1 VTGTAAVLLGA
12 ALVLAALDW
21 VAVARRIAPLEY
33 VCKPAAALAFL
44 ATALTLDPASSAS
57 RTWCCVALGF
67 CVIGDVFLM
76 LPRDAFLPGLAAFAV
91 AQTCLAASFALQDP
105 TALRLVIAVV
115 LVVPSAV
122 ILARRFVGAV
132 ARGGNGSGD
141 GVGDGLGDGVLVPAL
156 VLYITVIA
164 AMVVSALAGGTV
176 VGVAGALLFLT
187 SDSLIAEHRFV
198 AARSWQPLAIIVTYH
213 LALAALVLGQL

>member
-33 VCKPAAALAFL
+33 LCKPAAALAFL
-44 ATALTLDPASSAS
+44 ATALALDPASSAS

-91 AQTCLAASFALQDP
+91 AQTCFAVSFALQDP

-115 LVVPSAV
+115 LVVPGAV

-141 GVGDGLGDGVLVPAL
+141 EVLVPAL

-164 AMVVSALAGGTV
+164 AMVASALASGTV

-187 SDSLIAEHRFV
+187 SDSLIAEQRFV
-198 AARSWQPLAIIVTYH
+198 ASRSWQPLAIIVTYH
-213 LALAALVLGQL
+213 LALAGLVLGQL

>member
-1 VTGTAAVLLGA
+1 VTGTAAVLLGV
-12 ALVLAALDW
+12 ALLVAVVDW
-21 VAVARRIAPLEY
+21 VAVARSIAPLEY

-44 ATALTLDPASSAS
+44 ATALALDPSSSGS

-91 AQTCLAASFALQDP
+91 AQTCFAVSFTLQDP
-105 TALRLVIAVV
+105 TPLRFVVAIA
-115 LVVPSAV
+115 LVVPGAV
-122 ILARRFVGAV
+122 ILARRFVSA
-132 ARGGNGSGD
+132 ATRGDDGSGD
-141 GVGDGLGDGVLVPAL
+141 GPMVPAL
-156 VLYITVIA
+156 LLYITVIS

-176 VGVAGALLFLT
+176 VGIAGALLFLT

-198 AARSWQPLAIIVTYH
+198 APRRWQAVAIIVTYH
-213 LALAALVLGQL
+213 LALAGLVLGQL

>member
-1 VTGTAAVLLGA
+1 VLLGA

-44 ATALTLDPASSAS
+44 ATALALDPASSAS

-91 AQTCLAASFALQDP
+91 AQTCFAVSFALQDP

-115 LVVPSAV
+115 LVVPGAV

-132 ARGGNGSGD
+132 ARGGNGSGN
-141 GVGDGLGDGVLVPAL
+141 GPGDGVMVPAL
-156 VLYITVIA
+156 VLYIAVIS
-164 AMVVSALAGGTV
+164 AMVVSALGGGTV

-187 SDSLIAEHRFV
+187 SDSLIAEQRFV
-198 AARSWQPLAIIVTYH
+198 APRSWQPLAIIVTYH
-213 LALAALVLGQL
+213 LALAGLVLGQL